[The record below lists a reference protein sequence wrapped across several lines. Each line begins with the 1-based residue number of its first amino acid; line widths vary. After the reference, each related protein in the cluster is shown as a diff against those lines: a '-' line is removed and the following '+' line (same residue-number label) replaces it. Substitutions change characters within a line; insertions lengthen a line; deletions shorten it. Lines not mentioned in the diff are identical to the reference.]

1 MSSCNKLIAVTGA
14 ATAVARVLV
23 LLLIVVF
30 FLVSLAQAQPVLS
43 KPNIIIIYAD
53 DLGYGD
59 VSAYGMGILK
69 TPNIDKIAKGGILFK
84 KGYSSSATCSP
95 SRYGLLTGRYP
106 WRNKNG

>member
-1 MSSCNKLIAVTGA
+1 MMKK
-14 ATAVARVLV
+14 
-23 LLLIVVF
+23 LLIFIIVF
-30 FLVSLAQAQPVLS
+30 GHLLNGCKSENKHR

-84 KGYSSSATCSP
+84 KDILAQQLAVQVDMGFSLGDIRGEIKMP
-95 SRYGLLTGRYP
+95 
-106 WRNKNG
+106 KF